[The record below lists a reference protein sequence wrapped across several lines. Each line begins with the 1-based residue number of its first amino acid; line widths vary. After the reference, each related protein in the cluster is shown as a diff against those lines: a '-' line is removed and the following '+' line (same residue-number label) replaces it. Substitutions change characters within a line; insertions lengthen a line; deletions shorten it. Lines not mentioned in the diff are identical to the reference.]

1 MNILHSAFPTNADD
15 EYSRQGRCMLYI
27 RISPGTCK
35 LGCDIQIYVLSIT
48 SEQMILEQL
57 QLQSLASSSM
67 ISTDDT
73 DLLTSSLPSK
83 PHSQSSKRETVS
95 ESQSEMN
102 ISNGN
107 NQSVEILVLADD
119 QSEQCAHQTPDNIIC
134 ERNGD
139 NDECLLP
146 LTSPFI
152 IEEDICLDLDL

>member
-1 MNILHSAFPTNADD
+1 M
-15 EYSRQGRCMLYI
+15 Y
-27 RISPGTCK
+27 ISPGTCK
-35 LGCDIQIYVLSIT
+35 LRCDIQIYVLSIA

-57 QLQSLASSSM
+57 QLQSLASSTM

-83 PHSQSSKRETVS
+83 PHSQSSKKETDS

-119 QSEQCAHQTPDNIIC
+119 QSDQCTHQSSDNIIC

-139 NDECLLP
+139 KTDNDDCLLP

-152 IEEDICLDLDL
+152 IEEDICPDLDL

>member
-1 MNILHSAFPTNADD
+1 
-15 EYSRQGRCMLYI
+15 
-27 RISPGTCK
+27 
-35 LGCDIQIYVLSIT
+35 
-48 SEQMILEQL
+48 MILEQL
-57 QLQSLASSSM
+57 QLQSLASSTM

-83 PHSQSSKRETVS
+83 PHSQSSKKETDS

-107 NQSVEILVLADD
+107 NQSVEILVLADQSD
-119 QSEQCAHQTPDNIIC
+119 QCTHQSSDNIIC

-139 NDECLLP
+139 KTDNDDCLLP

-152 IEEDICLDLDL
+152 IEEDICPDLDL